1 MNITYDPETDTMTLV
16 FSSKPVAES
25 DEGKPNIIMDYDAD
39 GYIVA
44 MEILD
49 ASHQM
54 ADVRHVD
61 FKVA

>member
-1 MNITYDPETDTMTLV
+1 MNIIYDPETDTMTLV
-16 FSSKPVAES
+16 FSNRPVAES
-25 DEGKPNIIMDYDAD
+25 DEGKPNVIMDYDSE
-39 GYIVA
+39 GHIVS

-49 ASHQM
+49 ASLQM

>member
-16 FSSKPVAES
+16 FSNKQVAES
-25 DEGKPNIIMDYDAD
+25 DEGKPNIIMDYDAE
-39 GYIVA
+39 GHIVA
-44 MEILD
+44 LEILD

-54 ADVRHVD
+54 ADARHVD

>member
-1 MNITYDPETDTMTLV
+1 MNITYDPDTDTMTLD
-16 FSSKPVAES
+16 FSNKPVAES
-25 DEGKPNIIMDYDAD
+25 DESKPNVIIDYDSE
-39 GYIVA
+39 GHIVS

-49 ASHQM
+49 ASLQM

>member
-16 FSSKPVAES
+16 FSNNPVAES
-25 DEGKPNIIMDYDAD
+25 DAGKPNIIMDYDAD
-39 GYIVA
+39 GHIVA

-54 ADVRHVD
+54 SDVRHVD